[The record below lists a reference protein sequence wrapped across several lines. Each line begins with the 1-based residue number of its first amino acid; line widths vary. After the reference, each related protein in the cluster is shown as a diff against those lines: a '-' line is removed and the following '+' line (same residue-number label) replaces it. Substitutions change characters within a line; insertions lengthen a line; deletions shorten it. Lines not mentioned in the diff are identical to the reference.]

1 MPVVSTNLPKTDQ
14 AVRGAGAPL
23 LALGGLAAAFGAAS
37 CCALPILLA
46 AAGIGSA
53 WLGSIALFTAPLQPL
68 LLVVA
73 AVCLVGGGAMLWRQ
87 RKAIASC
94 APGAI
99 CARPAVR
106 RLTTLNLL
114 LGFILLYLG
123 YAFA

>member
-1 MPVVSTNLPKTDQ
+1 MPVISTDLPTTDR

-37 CCALPILLA
+37 CCALPVLLA
-46 AAGIGSA
+46 AAGIGTA

-73 AVCLVGGGAMLWRQ
+73 AVCLVGGVAMLWRQ
-87 RKAIASC
+87 RKAVVC

-99 CARPAVR
+99 CAGPAVTW
-106 RLTTLNLL
+106 LTVLSLL

-123 YAFA
+123 YTYV